1 MIHHME
7 DCPKRIRVVFEG
19 IYIIDTKRAK
29 LVWEKPQYP
38 TYFFPNNELP
48 AWYLHNMRLIPDGA
62 LYDIAAGHKRAPNGL
77 TKYSN
82 PISPLEGFFKLDF
95 NAMDAWFEEDEEI
108 FVHPKDP
115 YKRVDIL
122 QSSRHVRIEINGL
135 MVAETRAPRMLYE
148 TTLTPRTYIPQTDCQ
163 VELLVPSDTTSR
175 CPYKGEARYWHVQLL
190 SGEIIKDIA
199 WSYRYPTLES
209 SSIRGYVCFYDEK
222 VDMWVDGEKQ
232 ARPATHFA

>member
-1 MIHHME
+1 M
-7 DCPKRIRVVFEG
+7 PANTLLR
-19 IYIIDTKRAK
+19 
-29 LVWEKPQYP
+29 WEKPQYP

-115 YKRVDIL
+115 YKVCCCFR
-122 QSSRHVRIEINGL
+122 
-135 MVAETRAPRMLYE
+135 RAHDL
-148 TTLTPRTYIPQTDCQ
+148 RTVGTD
-163 VELLVPSDTTSR
+163 
-175 CPYKGEARYWHVQLL
+175 A
-190 SGEIIKDIA
+190 
-199 WSYRYPTLES
+199 
-209 SSIRGYVCFYDEK
+209 YD
-222 VDMWVDGEKQ
+222 
-232 ARPATHFA
+232 